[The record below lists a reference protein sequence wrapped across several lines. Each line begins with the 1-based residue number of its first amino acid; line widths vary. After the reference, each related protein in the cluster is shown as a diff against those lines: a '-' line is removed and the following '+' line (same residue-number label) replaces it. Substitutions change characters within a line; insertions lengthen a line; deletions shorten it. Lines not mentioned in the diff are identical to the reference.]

1 MYLDI
6 NVLGFHVTKGNSV
19 CGVCIELA
27 LAVFFDLIQITP
39 VIARIMCR
47 GSWAVK
53 LEMGEGESLREK
65 GIAMVVKLF
74 HLFAASTSLNPPPP
88 ISMTQSRLLTKSCS
102 C

>member
-1 MYLDI
+1 M
-6 NVLGFHVTKGNSV
+6 
-19 CGVCIELA
+19 CIELA

-88 ISMTQSRLLTKSCS
+88 LRD
-102 C
+102 

>member
-1 MYLDI
+1 M
-6 NVLGFHVTKGNSV
+6 
-19 CGVCIELA
+19 CIELA

-74 HLFAASTSLNPPPP
+74 HLFAASTSLNPPP